1 MWCVCSV
8 FWPPPD
14 WSRHLS
20 SPPLS
25 SPARPARHQHQQHQ
39 LSSTPSP
46 AHLSHCTDRHF
57 VLTRRDCV
65 VGRCPGLLRVLW
77 DCGAILL
84 SPLSTPAVAVLL
96 WSRAST
102 VSPCSVQTPALL
114 TARCTT
120 EISSLFT
127 SQKLTTL
134 TTPSLPPSLSK
145 PDFNTRKKGD
155 SIYPIR
161 SDVTM

>member
-1 MWCVCSV
+1 MSAQCSGHHHTG
-8 FWPPPD
+8 PD
-14 WSRHLS
+14 TSPLLP
-20 SPPLS
+20 SPPLPALPATNTNNTNC
-25 SPARPARHQHQQHQ
+25 PARRHQHRA
-39 LSSTPSP
+39 SS
-46 AHLSHCTDRHF
+46 CIDRHF

-65 VGRCPGLLRVLW
+65 VRRCPGLLRVLW

-102 VSPCSVQTPALL
+102 VSSALYRHRHYSL
-114 TARCTT
+114 LAARCTT

-161 SDVTM
+161 SEVTM

>member
-46 AHLSHCTDRHF
+46 AHLSHCTHRHF

-102 VSPCSVQTPALL
+102 VSSALYRHRHCSLYNRNIL
-114 TARCTT
+114 SFYFS
-120 EISSLFT
+120 EINNT
-127 SQKLTTL
+127 HHTL
-134 TTPSLPPSLSK
+134 PPSLPPSLSK

-161 SDVTM
+161 SEVTM